1 MNVLNDQPE
10 PKPVSSA
17 RALVGPST
25 TIEDAAK
32 NCIISTFAAKLQRI
46 QTNVEA
52 KQQWALHLMLDNFQ
66 AIRMREIIVSAV
78 VDHRNLKQLGMCDDE
93 DCFEWRV
100 IAINTDL
107 LDADFA

>member
-17 RALVGPST
+17 RALVGPRT

-46 QTNVEA
+46 QANVEA
-52 KQQWALHLMLDNFQ
+52 QQQLSLHLILDNFQ

-78 VDHRNLKQLGMCDDE
+78 VDLRNLKQLGMCD
-93 DCFEWRV
+93 
-100 IAINTDL
+100 T
-107 LDADFA
+107 